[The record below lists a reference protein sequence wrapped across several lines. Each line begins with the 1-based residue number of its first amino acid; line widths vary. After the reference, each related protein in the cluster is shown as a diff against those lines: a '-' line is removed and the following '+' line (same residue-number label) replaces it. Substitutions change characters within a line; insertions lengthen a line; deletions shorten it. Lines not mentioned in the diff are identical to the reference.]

1 MKKIFIIITLF
12 FAGISLFQSHANA
25 SSVKANAEQA
35 EDSITVQAQKVT
47 QSMTKRYDL
56 NEEQAQ
62 AVMMLNIKREKAFAA
77 IMKDFD
83 AANSTEAQRK
93 EIKIKKLAEQKRYDA
108 ILKELLSDKQYERYQ
123 TDELRKQAE
132 ADANDGDN
140 KISEWGPR
148 VVGGENIVNLLGW
161 GALMSDSTKIATRE
175 TEKMVKKYKLDEKQ
189 AEKLLA
195 LNTAEV
201 LAEIIERKEMTK
213 GDMNL
218 EKTKALSEAAQ
229 ERSDRYH
236 QYLKTIFNEEQYKK
250 YMNMRKA
257 QDARRQN
264 FGHRHW

>member
-1 MKKIFIIITLF
+1 MKKIFVSAALF
-12 FAGISLFQSHANA
+12 ISCLTMVFNNANA
-25 SSVKANAEQA
+25 MRSHSDGTQA
-35 EDSITVQAQKVT
+35 EDSITVVAQKIT

-62 AVMMLNIKREKAFAA
+62 AVLLLNTKREKAFSA
-77 IMKDFD
+77 ILKDFD
-83 AANSTEAQRK
+83 AANSTEEQRK
-93 EIKIKKLAEQKRYDA
+93 AIKLKKLAEQQRYDA
-108 ILKELLSDKQYERYQ
+108 ILKELLSDKQFEKYQ
-123 TDELRKQAE
+123 TDELKKQAA

-140 KISEWGPR
+140 KLSDWGPR
-148 VVGGENIVNLLGW
+148 VVNGENIVNLLGW
-161 GALMSDSTKIATRE
+161 GAILSDSTKIAKRE
-175 TEKMVKKYKLDEKQ
+175 TDKMVKKYKLDEKQ

-201 LAEIIERKEMTK
+201 LAEMVERKEMIK
-213 GDMNL
+213 EDMDS

-236 QYLKTIFNEEQYKK
+236 EYLKNILTEEQFKK
-250 YMNMRKA
+250 YMNSRKA